1 MNIRLANL
9 VAIDARLAH
18 YEHRLNK
25 SFDLGYIDAEEY
37 QKEFTVLRTLQHLAA
52 RREARMRD
60 AQFITPRHA
69 KKAIIVTNYA
79 GLYNF
84 APLSGVFIVDD
95 FGNAQKLPDP
105 DKYRQFFKHYSGAFY
120 GTVTVKPRATVA
132 DVIIQEYKERR
143 ANGLI

>member
-1 MNIRLANL
+1 MNERLANL

-25 SFDLGYIDAEEY
+25 SFDLGYIDAKEY
-37 QKEFTVLRTLQHLAA
+37 QEEFTVLRTLQHFAA

-79 GLYNF
+79 GLYLF
-84 APLSGVFIVDD
+84 AHELGLYIQDN
-95 FGNAQKLPDP
+95 FGNLVLLPDR
-105 DKYRQFFKHYSGAFY
+105 DKYRQFFKHDSLVRRR
-120 GTVTVKPRATVA
+120 TTVA
-132 DVIIQEYKERR
+132 DVIIKQYKEKWHV
-143 ANGLI
+143 